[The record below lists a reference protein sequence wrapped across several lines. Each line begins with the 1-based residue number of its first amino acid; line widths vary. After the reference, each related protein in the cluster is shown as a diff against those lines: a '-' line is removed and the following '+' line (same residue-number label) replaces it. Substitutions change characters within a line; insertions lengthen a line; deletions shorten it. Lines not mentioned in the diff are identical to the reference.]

1 MDIYGNCRLSKDVDA
16 NDTNMS
22 HQKYSN
28 ITVSFAFGKSFALIK
43 VYPLRITTWFGS
55 LWLNIVFGRRLIV
68 NGCFVMTIDFI
79 VILFLVRV
87 FCFQRICIT
96 FVENVVFFE
105 CENNSFLFVGKAG
118 R

>member
-1 MDIYGNCRLSKDVDA
+1 MDIYGNCRFRKDIDA

-28 ITVSFAFGKSFALIK
+28 ITVSFAVGKPFALIK

-55 LWLNIVFGRRLIV
+55 LWLNMVFGRRFLG
-68 NGCFVMTIDFI
+68 NGCFLMTICFI
-79 VILFLVRV
+79 EILILVRV
-87 FCFQRICIT
+87 FCFQRIGIT
-96 FVENVVFFE
+96 FVEIVVFFE
-105 CENNSFLFVGKAG
+105 CEKNCFLFIGKAG